1 MRLSVPP
8 RWSLVLVALATSGC
22 HAYQRDPR
30 YALAR
35 LVDVVQDP
43 VHPNNVPY
51 ALAAL
56 ALGLL
61 TLLGIGAIVSRA
73 RRARPGPRD
82 R

>member
-8 RWSLVLVALATSGC
+8 PWSLALVALATTGC
-22 HAYQRDPR
+22 HAYQRDPG

-51 ALAAL
+51 ALAVL

-61 TLLGIGAIVSRA
+61 ALLGVGAIVARA
-73 RRARPGPRD
+73 RRAKPGPRD

>member
-1 MRLSVPP
+1 MRRPLLPC
-8 RWSLVLVALATSGC
+8 WSLALVALATSGC

-61 TLLGIGAIVSRA
+61 ALLGVGAIVSRA
-73 RRARPGPRD
+73 RRAKPGPRD